1 MFVLT
6 ETAYGEWYWFREPLF
21 MKHKPKKFEMNRKFI
36 ERFLELEIT
45 WSCFW
50 ETRQGRDDFIKNMA
64 DMSNY
69 NWGDQK
75 STLIQPS
82 RNGVSGF
89 FQGREALSKL
99 KIQV

>member
-21 MKHKPKKFEMNRKFI
+21 MKHEPKKFEMNRKFM
-36 ERFLELEIT
+36 ERFLEPENI

-50 ETRQGRDDFIKNMA
+50 ETRQGKCDFMKNMA

-75 STLIQPS
+75 SALIQPS
-82 RNGVSGF
+82 RNGVPGF

-99 KIQV
+99 KTQV